1 MKQAT
6 EILRFAL
13 TKIDDFKIQGAARW
27 MIYLFVVL
35 LMCCIALFII
45 GWIFTWKNTGII
57 SLGDMSAFIGEIT
70 SVSFVAAIGFF
81 GKALVDKDGD
91 GIPDEFEK

>member
-27 MIYLFVVL
+27 MIYLFVAL

-45 GWIFTWKNTGII
+45 GWIFTWKNTGVI
-57 SLGDMSAFIGEIT
+57 SLGDSKSGNNACRFYLGIVSTTWIQFIYKT
-70 SVSFVAAIGFF
+70 V
-81 GKALVDKDGD
+81 
-91 GIPDEFEK
+91 